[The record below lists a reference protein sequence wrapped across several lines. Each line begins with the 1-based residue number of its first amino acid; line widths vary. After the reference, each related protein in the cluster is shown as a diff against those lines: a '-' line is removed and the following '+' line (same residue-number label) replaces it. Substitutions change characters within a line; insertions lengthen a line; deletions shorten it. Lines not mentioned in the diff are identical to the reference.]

1 MANRQVIFTLDG
13 KDIIIQCLKNDN
25 MKDICQKFSTK
36 VKKNIKSLVFLY
48 SGNKVNFEKNFN
60 EQANSIDK
68 KNKEMRILVYNNED
82 DDFKCPKCGEKIKI
96 KTEKLDEII
105 ISNEKIKNS
114 IDGIKFQLES
124 VIKISNE
131 NMIIFQLNNIISLL
145 NKLDE
150 DFKKI
155 NNKMKI
161 LIEDNNFNDLNNI
174 SDIKTKDINKKFI
187 ARMSIKDELMKIQP
201 QNKKNDQKININNSK
216 LNIIK
221 TLNFIGSRDSKGLK
235 QGFGIQKENNGDS
248 FRGIFKNDK
257 VSGWAIFKNNE
268 GDIFKGE
275 YLEDKIYGY
284 GEYSHKNGDIY
295 YGYWKE
301 DNIFGIGYEILEDS
315 SGYSGEYKT
324 GKKNGI
330 GTYKWKDGSIYM
342 GEWKNNDMEGYGI
355 YKFKDGRQYLG
366 EWENNKMNGY
376 GEFIWPEGKIYIG
389 FYKNNKREGFGI
401 YYFPDNRIFVGFW
414 KEGKQNGVGKLIQD
428 GKDEYGIWQNGKI
441 EKWLEKEYEFVNFMK
456 SEEKKYCFVF
466 LYDVIKL
473 KNLISS
479 IQDNEED
486 SDKEN
491 GFLFEEN
498 NSEENEYQSN
508 IFSNYKMF
516 KKIK

>member
-1 MANRQVIFTLDG
+1 M
-13 KDIIIQCLKNDN
+13 
-25 MKDICQKFSTK
+25 
-36 VKKNIKSLVFLY
+36 FLY

-161 LIEDNNFNDLNNI
+161 LIEDNNFNDFNNI

-187 ARMSIKDELMKIQP
+187 ARISIKDELMKIQP
-201 QNKKNDQKININNSK
+201 QNKKNEQKININNSK
-216 LNIIK
+216 LNITK
-221 TLNFIGSRDSKGLK
+221 TLNFIGSRDYKGLK

-248 FRGIFKNDK
+248 FGGIFKNDK

-295 YGYWKE
+295 YGYWKD
-301 DNIFGIGYEILEDS
+301 DNIFGIGYEILEDF

-355 YKFKDGRQYLG
+355 
-366 EWENNKMNGY
+366 
-376 GEFIWPEGKIYIG
+376 
-389 FYKNNKREGFGI
+389 
-401 YYFPDNRIFVGFW
+401 
-414 KEGKQNGVGKLIQD
+414 
-428 GKDEYGIWQNGKI
+428 WQNGKI
-441 EKWLEKEYEFVNFMK
+441 EKWLENEYEFVNFMK
-456 SEEKKYCFVF
+456 SEEKKYCFAF